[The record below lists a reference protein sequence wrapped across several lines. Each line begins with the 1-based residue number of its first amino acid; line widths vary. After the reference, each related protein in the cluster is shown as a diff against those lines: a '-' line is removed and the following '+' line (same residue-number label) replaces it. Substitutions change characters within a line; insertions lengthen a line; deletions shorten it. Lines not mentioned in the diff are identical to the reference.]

1 MKNQLKKA
9 FSFIKNKSKN
19 KYSYDLLLHKVFAEK
34 RSTHPNPLN
43 KFSVLNG
50 FSQSDEDG
58 ISLEILRRIG
68 LNSGFFVEF
77 GVGDGTENNSL
88 VLLACNWKGVWFGGE
103 ELAFN
108 SEISNKLDFKK
119 VWITEDNIVS
129 LYKSLGENADVISL
143 DLDGNDIYLVEKL
156 LLNNIMPKLFIVE
169 YNAKFPPQVEFKI
182 DYNASHKWERD
193 DYFGASLKSFNN
205 LFTSYGYKL
214 VCCSLSG
221 ANAFFVSS
229 DYAHLFDDVPKDIE
243 EIYCEPFYFLRT
255 KKMHPTSIRTILKL
269 IS

>member
-1 MKNQLKKA
+1 MKNQFKKT
-9 FSFIKNKSKN
+9 FSFLRNKN
-19 KYSYDLLLHKVFAEK
+19 KYSYDLLLHKIFTEK
-34 RSTHPNPLN
+34 RLNHPNPLN
-43 KFSVLNG
+43 KFSVFNG

-77 GVGDGTENNSL
+77 GVGNGLENNSL
-88 VLLACNWKGVWFGGE
+88 ILLACNWKGAWFGGE

-108 SEISNKLDFKK
+108 SEISKKLDFKK
-119 VWITEDNIVS
+119 VWISKDNILS
-129 LYKSLGENADVISL
+129 LYNSIGKNADVISL

-156 LLNNIMPKLFIVE
+156 LSNKVLPKLFIVE

-182 DYNASHKWERD
+182 DYNPSHKWERD

-221 ANAFFVSS
+221 ANAFFVASEC
-229 DYAHLFDDVPKDIE
+229 AHLFDDVPKDIE
-243 EIYCEPFYFLRT
+243 EVYCEPFYFLRT
-255 KKMHPTSIRTILKL
+255 KKMHPTSIKTILNL